1 MGTTQVPAVDM
12 TKLNAFI
19 GQFVTDLGAAFS
31 YWHGGDRGKAGRFYK
46 ALAGE
51 TLTSSVVTAFDCLHD
66 TRNSIGAAAHV
77 RQSLAKDGTW
87 MIVEP
92 VANHQL
98 KDNLNPVAGCTIPSR
113 RPCGRRVRGRRK
125 ADCVLARR
133 LARRGFEM
141 LLPRLGFAAFTG
153 QRRHRSISSTK
164 LDPDLTAMVCD

>member
-1 MGTTQVPAVDM
+1 MGTTQVPAVEM

-19 GQFVTDLGAAFS
+19 GQFVTDLGAAV
-31 YWHGGDRGKAGRFYK
+31 YTGMVVIGEKLGLYK

-77 RQSLAKDGTW
+77 RQSLAEDGTW

-92 VANHQL
+92 VANDQL
-98 KDNLNPVAGCTIPSR
+98 KNNVNPVAGCTIPSR